1 MSDFRLRPHASQAR
15 QHKKRHGPNT
25 PKMALDCRV
34 NRVFSLVQQQV
45 GENMFYLR
53 ICCSSAVFV
62 YLVKGKQ
69 ECATFEE
76 VHLGSASITLT
87 QMEWGLFRYPYI
99 YIYTHTDAVANE
111 AQLLSLRSCFCCFI
125 LSFRLPYILPA
136 LPSFEKEVCC
146 RPTARTLFWLKVRS
160 KPGQK
165 DLKRFLSQR
174 HFSHSG
180 LTHAQIEAHSFSV
193 HYFFY
198 ILFYSWFTLAK
209 VSVVCLWSFFRSIC
223 SMWL

>member
-1 MSDFRLRPHASQAR
+1 MSDFSLRSHASQAR

-34 NRVFSLVQQQV
+34 NRVFSLIQQV
-45 GENMFYLR
+45 AENMFYLR

-62 YLVKGKQ
+62 YLVKG
-69 ECATFEE
+69 ETWMRYFW
-76 VHLGSASITLT
+76 GSA
-87 QMEWGLFRYPYI
+87 FRKRLDNLDPDGVRALPLHIYI
-99 YIYTHTDAVANE
+99 YIHTDAVANE
-111 AQLLSLRSCFCCFI
+111 AQLLSLRSRFPCFI

-146 RPTARTLFWLKVRS
+146 RPTARSLFWLKVRS

-180 LTHAQIEAHSFSV
+180 LTHAQTEAMTAL
-193 HYFFY
+193 FFLY
-198 ILFYSWFTLAK
+198 IYIYFYSWFTLAK